1 MGADES
7 FDSFYAA
14 QFHQLTLQLYAYTAD
29 VSLAQDAVQ
38 EAFTRAWAR
47 WDTILGYENPA
58 AWIRRVAMN
67 VAASRWRRVRA
78 ARAHAHYHR
87 ETIHGPSPDRVAL
100 ARALA
105 TLPDR
110 TAAGDR
116 AVPHR
121 RPVGGRDRRPGERG
135 RGDGEGLVA
144 PWPGRARRPAHGRQ
158 GGPLCMTTTSTTGSR
173 PSCAGGPLVVPAGP
187 GAARAVHRQRRRV
200 HAATGG
206 AVAALLRVDNVPVR
220 ADRGSTTDDG
230 GCFT

>member
-87 ETIHGPSPDRVAL
+87 ETYTDGPSPDRVAL

-110 TAAGDR
+110 QRRAIVLFHIADLSVGEIAAQENVAEGTVK
-116 AVPHR
+116 AWLH
-121 RPVGGRDRRPGERG
+121 RG
-135 RGDGEGLVA
+135 R
-144 PWPGRARRPAHGRQ
+144 
-158 GGPLCMTTTSTTGSR
+158 
-173 PSCAGGPLVVPAGP
+173 
-187 GAARAVHRQRRRV
+187 
-200 HAATGG
+200 
-206 AVAALLRVDNVPVR
+206 AALAAQL
-220 ADRGSTTDDG
+220 TDVKEDH
-230 GCFT
+230 CA